1 MCIRDSN
8 ITAATD
14 TAQIIG
20 NALAVLCS
28 SVSGY
33 TAYYSDTS
41 GNDSAGTLTITAD
54 VAVTTTH
61 NLTIAESADSLSV
74 GTPVVGVSA
83 TDATIDADSATFK
96 IEINGS
102 GLTATTYQASLDPSS
117 DYYISKVFGEDPLG
131 EKEVYVHSH
140 WEGAWSGTAVEHGA
154 DFEISLSLI
163 HISEPTR
170 PY

>member
-1 MCIRDSN
+1 MRVAAVLAPAKGYYQSSLSDSKIPTGVGIAASVTVALTGVPTAAGTLTITFASAHGATAQVITFTEAAGAGDVVFASNTAALN

-83 TDATIDADSATFK
+83 TMQ
-96 IEINGS
+96 
-102 GLTATTYQASLDPSS
+102 L
-117 DYYISKVFGEDPLG
+117 
-131 EKEVYVHSH
+131 
-140 WEGAWSGTAVEHGA
+140 
-154 DFEISLSLI
+154 
-163 HISEPTR
+163 
-170 PY
+170 